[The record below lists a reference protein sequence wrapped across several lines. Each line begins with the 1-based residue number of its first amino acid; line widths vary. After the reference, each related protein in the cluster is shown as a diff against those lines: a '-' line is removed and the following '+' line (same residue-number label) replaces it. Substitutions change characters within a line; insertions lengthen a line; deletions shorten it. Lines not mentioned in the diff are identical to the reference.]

1 MLFFGKS
8 DVGKIRSVNEDSFVT
23 IEMCKNLLLCVI
35 CDGLGGHAGGE
46 IASALAILTFSDY
59 VKMHLRPFI
68 KPDENT
74 FDMNT
79 ALLFNVN
86 IEELLIKAVSAANSI
101 ICERSDDDKNLK
113 DMCTTLTAALIID
126 NTLYAANV
134 GDSRLYFIGDD
145 GVVTQITHDHS
156 FAQALVDTGKTT
168 LEEASKSPYS
178 NRLTRVVGRDS
189 FSETD
194 TDFYKLELDSNIILM
209 CSDGLYNYLKPDQ
222 YSEFLKDVTDI
233 DTLTSAVGKF
243 VESANENGG
252 KDNITVIV
260 IKNAD
265 KNPNQT
271 VN

>member
-8 DVGKIRSVNEDSFVT
+8 DVGKVRSVNEDNFIA
-23 IEMCKNLLLCVI
+23 IEMCENLLLCVI
-35 CDGLGGHAGGE
+35 CDGLGGHKGGE
-46 IASALAILTFSDY
+46 IASDIAILTFSDY

-68 KPDENT
+68 NPGENM

-86 IEELLIKAVSAANSI
+86 IEEILIKAVSAANST
-101 ICERSDDDKNLK
+101 ICQRSDDDNMLK

-134 GDSRLYFIGDD
+134 GDSRIYLISDD
-145 GVVTQITHDHS
+145 KMNQITHDHS
-156 FAQALVDTGKTT
+156 FAQALIDTGKSTI
-168 LEEASKSPYS
+168 EEAAKSPYS

-189 FSETD
+189 FIETD
-194 TDFYKLELDSNIILM
+194 TDIYILELNSSSILM
-209 CSDGLYNYLKPDQ
+209 CSDGLYNYSEPDQ

-233 DTLTSAVGKF
+233 DTLTSAVDNL
-243 VESANENGG
+243 VESANSNGG

-260 IKNAD
+260 IKNFSE
-265 KNPNQT
+265 NPEPTGN
-271 VN
+271 